1 MPNVELS
8 RGRAHN
14 EIVGQPVEAVTGTT
28 FLLKVEDTLP
38 ISGVVANRAFEYATE
53 QKMLDSARSF
63 LGHENVSK
71 VEMFAVEMVH
81 KTETIRRTRR
91 LKVE

>member
-1 MPNVELS
+1 MPNVELV

-14 EIVGQPVEAVTGTT
+14 ESVGQPVETVTGTT

-38 ISGVVANRAFEYATE
+38 ISGVVAHRAFEYDTE

-63 LGHENVSK
+63 LGHENVAK

-91 LKVE
+91 LTAK